1 MYHYYQ
7 QSKYEMNLK
16 KTTIEDHNS
25 VCINY
30 RIETVSDREDGAVT
44 ELFSD
49 GNLNQT
55 VGSDARRKRNFLN

>member
-25 VCINY
+25 VRINY

>member
-16 KTTIEDHNS
+16 KTIIKDHNS
-25 VCINY
+25 VCIY
-30 RIETVSDREDGAVT
+30 DRIETVGDREDGAVT

-49 GNLNQT
+49 RNLNQT
-55 VGSDARRKRNFLN
+55 VGSDARRKRTFLN